1 MKQQRKMFLARSAMT
16 LLLAVLTT
24 VTAWAETV
32 STYYIDE
39 NGTRQNVT
47 ATVLTGSEATLGS
60 NGQTTWYV
68 VNSNISHDGEIIC
81 DGDVNIILADDKT
94 MIATRNDGYY
104 VIWGTNNIAIYGQ
117 TKGTGKLDITGT
129 GSNCEGISARSNL
142 AIYGGTISAAT
153 CRASICARETLTIS
167 GGIINADSSSG
178 HTFAIYGNSN
188 VIISGGTVT
197 ATGGTMSWG
206 INTDNEMTISGGKIT
221 AIGRDGYAGIRGET
235 SITLGLTHTDD
246 YINANGYQ
254 GGTVMIAGGQTLRD
268 EDGNAYTG
276 TLTSDQIA
284 AIADKTLTLSG
295 VSSEQDI
302 VVSYIDANDEEQT
315 VMALPLNGDETA
327 LAPGWYV
334 VQNTNPDGVD
344 LAYTNGLSCAEGNL
358 NIILCDGAEMTVNN
372 TANYDKGIEF
382 SGDHTLTIY
391 GQSESTGRLTV
402 TCGKWGNAIEATNI
416 IINGGNINATNVADG
431 NQVIDVNGSLIIN
444 GGTVSATSVSTSAAI
459 GGSVILNDGQ
469 LTVSNTYDGE
479 NSYYAKAYEG
489 ELTVN
494 GGQFVASSSYGCAV
508 AGTTT
513 RFNGG
518 TFRATTTQ
526 GFAVASSNVY
536 LNWTSSSDSFYAS
549 SFDNM
554 SPEITEGKV
563 FIDEKG
569 NLYQGY
575 YDGDTYYGNIYGGDL
590 AGKTLRPFNGC
601 YSPKNLTATAITTS
615 SATLTWEAGDDETQW
630 QMSWSTDGGSTWTT
644 PVTVNSTQYEMT
656 NLDSE
661 TTFQV
666 QVVSVYGEGQYSY
679 PSSITFTTHSASDAP
694 VELSS
699 NATVNTA
706 TLSWTGFQENY
717 NVRYAVSLENVEDFE
732 DEATF
737 ADWTTISNNEANS
750 SGDNGYGI
758 YDNCFRFSSYNFAED
773 YNQYLISPELNGMLS
788 MEFKYRTSGN
798 GETFRVGYSTTG
810 KDVAD
815 FTFGNEIATSSA
827 EWVMYSCTLPAGTKY
842 VAINYYSNYQYYL
855 YVDDITFK
863 SAGSWENVNNTT
875 SPLAITGLTP
885 QTNYLWQVQGI
896 LDNDVTEWSTGMFTT
911 LEGASITFAKE
922 GYGTYYNSERD
933 VVLPAGMKA
942 RIVTENKGEGK
953 LAYETVANGDTE
965 ENTVPAGTAVMLQV
979 APAEATQTGTIGL
992 ATPEAEAISQ
1002 TNLLHGSD
1010 ESTMTTGGEKYYKL
1024 TYNLEGAD
1032 KVIGWYWG
1040 AADGA
1045 AFTIGAHKAWL
1056 ALSTEQAA
1064 RPMLSLP
1071 AFDDVT
1077 TDIVPTTNCTNHTN
1091 STDDWYTIDGRKLN
1105 GKPTTKGIYLNGG
1118 RKIVVK

>member
-32 STYYIDE
+32 STYYIDAD
-39 NGTRQNVT
+39 GTQHDVT
-47 ATVLTGSEATLGS
+47 ATVLTSELLENWIGTE
-60 NGQTTWYV
+60 NQTTWYV
-68 VNSNISHDGEIIC
+68 VNSSFTTNCRILFN
-81 DGDVNIILADDKT
+81 GDLRLILADGKT
-94 MIATRNDGYY
+94 LTINSGNDSSVYS
-104 VIWGTNNIAIYGQ
+104 VHSHLTIYGQ
-117 TKGTGKLDITGT
+117 TLGTGTLNVNNTSANTFDCSYADITICGGT
-129 GSNCEGISARSNL
+129 VNGSNTSVYSVFEVNNLTIS
-142 AIYGGTISAAT
+142 GGTVNASASTVNTA
-153 CRASICARETLTIS
+153 RAIHALGTLTIS
-167 GGIINADSSSG
+167 GG
-178 HTFAIYGNSN
+178 
-188 VIISGGTVT
+188 TVN
-197 ATGGTMSWG
+197 ATGTYPYGSVSAKT
-206 INTDNEMTISGGKIT
+206 INISGGKT
-221 AIGRDGYAGIRGET
+221 TVSGASGLYADNSGL
-235 SITLGLTHTDD
+235 ITLGLTSDD
-246 YINANGYQ
+246 DFIKCKKYQ
-254 GGTVMIAGGQTLRD
+254 GTVMIAGGQTLRD

-315 VMALPLNGDETA
+315 VMALPLNGDETE

-344 LAYTNGLSCAEGNL
+344 LAYTNGLSCDEGNL
-358 NIILCDGAEMTVNN
+358 NIILCDGAEMTIN
-372 TANYDKGIEF
+372 TANYGKGIEF
-382 SGDHTLTIY
+382 SGDHTLTVY

-459 GGSVILNDGQ
+459 GGDVILNDGQ

-494 GGQFVASSSYGCAV
+494 GGQFVASSNYGYTV
-508 AGTTT
+508 AGSAI

-518 TFRATTTQ
+518 TFSATNTNSN
-526 GFAVASSNVY
+526 AVASSNVY

-549 SFDNM
+549 SFDNV
-554 SPEITEGKV
+554 SAEIAEGKA
-563 FIDEKG
+563 FIA
-569 NLYQGY
+569 
-575 YDGDTYYGNIYGGDL
+575 DGETYSGLVYGGDIS
-590 AGKTLRPFNGC
+590 GKTLRPFNGC
-601 YSPKNLTATAITTS
+601 YSPKNLTATAITTT

-630 QMSWSTDGGSTWTT
+630 QVSWSTDGGSTWTT

-666 QVVSVYGEGQYSY
+666 QVVSVYGEDQYSY

-737 ADWTTISNNEANS
+737 ANWEAISNNDENS
-750 SGDNGYGI
+750 SGENGYGRREEN
-758 YDNCFRFSSYNFAED
+758 DNFLFRFSSFNSAED

-863 SAGSWENVNNTT
+863 GASSWENVNNTT

-885 QTNYLWQVQGI
+885 QTSYLWQVQGI
-896 LDNDVTEWSTGMFTT
+896 LDNDVTEWSTGTFTT

-1010 ESTMTTGGEKYYKL
+1010 ESTMTAGGEKYYKL
-1024 TYNLEGAD
+1024 TYNLEGDD

-1077 TDIVPTTNCTNHTN
+1077 TDIVPTTNCTNPTN